1 MLKKN
6 LHLRKLTRSRILEKR
21 DLKNGIRLDR
31 NEKVDNWDKQEIINL
46 IKKQPD
52 SFFSTYPNIT
62 RLYKK
67 ISKNIDVDEN
77 HILITSGIDGSIRHL
92 LEHLT
97 LPNDSIAVL
106 SPTYA
111 MYKVYATIY
120 KLKFY
125 EINYNNDLTINFEYI
140 FKLLKKE

>member
-52 SFFSTYPNIT
+52 SFFSTYPNI
-62 RLYKK
+62 L
-67 ISKNIDVDEN
+67 S
-77 HILITSGIDGSIRHL
+77 
-92 LEHLT
+92 
-97 LPNDSIAVL
+97 LPRWQD
-106 SPTYA
+106 
-111 MYKVYATIY
+111 K
-120 KLKFY
+120 
-125 EINYNNDLTINFEYI
+125 NYNNHGKKQSMEQDYYITPNSWYLINFV
-140 FKLLKKE
+140 FS